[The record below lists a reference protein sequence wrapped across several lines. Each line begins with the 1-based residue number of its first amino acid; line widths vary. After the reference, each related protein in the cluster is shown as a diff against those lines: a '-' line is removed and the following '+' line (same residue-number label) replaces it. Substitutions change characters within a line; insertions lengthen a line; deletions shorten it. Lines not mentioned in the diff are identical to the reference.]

1 MPTVNTRPPSIKFYE
16 DESLSTG
23 SSQGSRLLRFIRT
36 HSLGIIRNDTQAGLL
51 IIVVLALATW
61 WGATFIKTHQSVEPT
76 RTFDIL
82 PQESVGSTQGLPQK
96 ASPYEKQ
103 Q

>member
-1 MPTVNTRPPSIKFYE
+1 VNTRPPSIKFYE
-16 DESLSTG
+16 EQGLSTS

-51 IIVVLALATW
+51 IIMLLGLATW
-61 WGATFIKTHQSVEPT
+61 WGVNYIKAHQSVEPT

-96 ASPYEKQ
+96 ASPYEEQ